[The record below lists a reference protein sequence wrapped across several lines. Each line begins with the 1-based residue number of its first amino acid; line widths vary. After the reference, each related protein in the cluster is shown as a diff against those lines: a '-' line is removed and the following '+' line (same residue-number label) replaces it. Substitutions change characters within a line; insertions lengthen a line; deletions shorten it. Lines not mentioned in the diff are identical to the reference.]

1 MVCLIYMADKP
12 HYNSDR
18 KITPEYLQ
26 KMLDNFDWQAHFR
39 RVDEAIAPQIEA
51 LRIARLRSYAQGR
64 YHVYV

>member
-1 MVCLIYMADKP
+1 MADKP
-12 HYNSDR
+12 QGNSAR
-18 KITPEYLQ
+18 EITWKDIEEAL
-26 KMLDNFDWQAHFR
+26 KRFDFEAHFR